1 MRAKQ
6 TKLHEQVLETIHRHH
21 MLQTGDRA
29 GVAVSGGA
37 DSVAMLRL
45 LDDLRG
51 KLGISLVV
59 LHFNHLLR
67 GADSDA
73 DEEFA
78 AALARERK
86 LEFISDR
93 EDVAARSRENRWNL
107 EDGARR
113 LRYAFFARVVE
124 QGSANRVA
132 VAHTADDQA
141 ETVLGRLIRG
151 TGLEGLAGIY
161 PVNGSVVRP
170 LFDIR
175 RSALRDYLAKIG
187 QSWREDSTNLDTRR
201 RRSRIRHQLLPQ
213 LESNFSEAIVE
224 RLDQLAELARHE
236 GVFWSALTEDCFRA
250 FAKET
255 ARGFTIRIQD
265 LLTPLGLPRAGTTL
279 TALSTAE
286 AQRALS
292 QRMVRRLMDELFEG
306 FTGNRHEL
314 SARHVQQV
322 IRLARESSSGR
333 AIHLPGGVTA
343 EKSFDQLNFSRAK
356 LPAEPRKGRGIRAA
370 ATSYEYT
377 VAVPAQGSAAIHVP
391 EIGRRFRLKL
401 IDWPS
406 LASDTK
412 RVPGGPEMTKALDA
426 GRLSGS
432 LILRNWRPGDAYRPR
447 GRRQE
452 LKLKRLFLAHR
463 IAASERPRWPV
474 LVSGGKLVWV
484 RGMPPAEEFAA
495 GKDTRTVLL
504 IDEESC

>member
-1 MRAKQ
+1 VRAKQ
-6 TKLHEQVLETIHRHH
+6 TKLHEQVMETIHRRH
-21 MLQTGDRA
+21 MLQAGDRV

-37 DSVAMLRL
+37 DSVGLLRL
-45 LDDLRG
+45 LEDLRG
-51 KLGISLVV
+51 KLGITLVV

-86 LEFISDR
+86 LEFIADR
-93 EDVAARSRENRWNL
+93 EEVAARSRENHWNL
-107 EDGARR
+107 EDGARK

-124 QGSANRVA
+124 GESVSRVA

-170 LFDIR
+170 LLDIR
-175 RSALRDYLAKIG
+175 RSALRGYLAKIG
-187 QSWREDSTNLDTRR
+187 QFWREDATNLDTRR
-201 RRSRIRHQLLPQ
+201 MRSRIRHQLLPQ
-213 LESNFSEAIVE
+213 LESNFSKAIVE
-224 RLDQLAELARHE
+224 RLDKLAELARHE
-236 GVFWSALTEDCFRA
+236 GVFWPALVEDCFRA
-250 FAKET
+250 HAIKGPQ
-255 ARGFTIRIQD
+255 GFSIRISD
-265 LLTPLGLPRAGTTL
+265 LLIPLDLPHAGTAL
-279 TALSTAE
+279 PALSAAE
-286 AQRALS
+286 AQTALT
-292 QRMVRRLMDELFEG
+292 QRLVRRLMDELFEG

-333 AIHLPGGVTA
+333 AIQLPGGVTV
-343 EKSFDQLNFSRAK
+343 EKSFDRLNFSRYK
-356 LPAEPRKGRGIRAA
+356 LPARQRKGRGIRAA
-370 ATSYEYT
+370 ATSYEYA
-377 VAVPAQGSAAIHVP
+377 VAVPAQGSAAINVP

-412 RVPGGPEMTKALDA
+412 RVPEGPEMTKALDA
-426 GRLSGS
+426 DRLSGS

-452 LKLKRLFLAHR
+452 LKLKRLFLTQR
-463 IAASERPRWPV
+463 IAASERSRWPV
-474 LVSGGKLVWV
+474 LVSAGKLVWV